1 MYYWKE
7 FGFLLFLVAM
17 WPEVALDRVGR
28 LEAVV
33 LGSSLVGAIGP
44 SRVVAQ
50 PEIKYQ
56 TGLTGG
62 PADLSRMQMV

>member
-1 MYYWKE
+1 VMYYWKE

-44 SRVVAQ
+44 SPRLNTRPV
-50 PEIKYQ
+50 
-56 TGLTGG
+56 
-62 PADLSRMQMV
+62 